1 MKRKELILYPKGF
14 TLIGVIVVMV
24 VMAIVAAVAIPSV
37 FLSIS
42 LSRENIT
49 KEQLKEI
56 QKAIMGSPTLGTYGY
71 VGDMGRFPN
80 NLEELNIQGVQ
91 PTWTTTGNFLS
102 IGMGWRGPYLN
113 EEFFTNDYLK
123 DAWNTPYI
131 LTVTHYP
138 AQDSTKA
145 LVQSY
150 GPDKQI
156 NTVDDYFSD
165 VMILKGT
172 LRLIVT
178 IGMTD
183 NIPRSVEADLYYA
196 NNGTQCATPIQSE
209 IVTLQGEKGFW
220 SYVSFAPV
228 HHGVHGLLVNAGA
241 IEEVVIVDIAGG
253 IASDARVVV
262 PIGTR

>member
-1 MKRKELILYPKGF
+1 MA
-14 TLIGVIVVMV
+14 

-37 FLSIS
+37 FRSIS

-56 QKAIMGSPTLGTYGY
+56 QKAIMGSPALGTYGY

-80 NLEELNIQGVQ
+80 NLEELNTQGVQ

-123 DAWNTPYI
+123 DDWNTPYF

-138 AQDSTKA
+138 AQDSTIA
-145 LVQSY
+145 RVQSC
-150 GPDKQI
+150 GPDKQP

-172 LRLIVT
+172 IRLMVS

-196 NNGTQCATPIQSE
+196 DNGTQCATPLQSD
-209 IVTLQGEKGFW
+209 IVTLQGEHGFW

-228 HHGVHGLLVNAGA
+228 HHGVHGLMVNMGN
-241 IEEVVIVDIAGG
+241 IKEVVILNVAGG
-253 IASDARVVV
+253 ITGDAWVAV
-262 PIGTR
+262 PIGGPGGGGRPVQ